1 MHRLRS
7 PKSSWNRA
15 AVYCGLSLTA
25 IMCLD
30 GSRTAVFAQ
39 DKAGD
44 GKVALASLQ
53 DAFVS
58 IADEVEPTVVTISS
72 SKAGRG
78 PAAFGGASR
87 SVGTGTGVIVRKD
100 GWVLTNDHVVNGADR
115 VTVKLHD
122 GREFTG
128 TVYTDPRSDLAM
140 VKIDAHAPL
149 TAARLG
155 NSDGV
160 KVGQWAIA
168 IGSPFKYEGS
178 LSVGVIS
185 SLMRKQLIDEPSEGM
200 RGKLYPNMIQTDA
213 AINPGNSGGPLCN
226 LAGEVS
232 GINTAIQ
239 SSQTQGGSIGIG
251 CAIPINTA
259 KFVMTQLLEKGKV
272 AYGFLG
278 VSPTSI
284 TPRQASALKVDSGA
298 LLFKDPA
305 SNSPAARAGLKAG
318 DVIVSIAGK
327 QVKSEIDLRTIVAQT
342 PPSSVVEIKYVR
354 DGSPKV
360 VSATLEKAEDEPQAG
375 KSKAIDKPELGLEVE
390 KLSDDV
396 ADRINV
402 PHSTP
407 GVVLR
412 SISPNSAAADEEDL
426 TEGSVI
432 LKINDVETPTVDAF
446 KLAVSKLKTG
456 DAVRVCYLKSERG
469 EGPVRRFTVIA
480 LD

>member
-1 MHRLRS
+1 
-7 PKSSWNRA
+7 
-15 AVYCGLSLTA
+15 
-25 IMCLD
+25 
-30 GSRTAVFAQ
+30 
-39 DKAGD
+39 
-44 GKVALASLQ
+44 
-53 DAFVS
+53 
-58 IADEVEPTVVTISS
+58 
-72 SKAGRG
+72 
-78 PAAFGGASR
+78 
-87 SVGTGTGVIVRKD
+87 
-100 GWVLTNDHVVNGADR
+100 
-115 VTVKLHD
+115 
-122 GREFTG
+122 
-128 TVYTDPRSDLAM
+128 
-140 VKIDAHAPL
+140 
-149 TAARLG
+149 
-155 NSDGV
+155 
-160 KVGQWAIA
+160 
-168 IGSPFKYEGS
+168 
-178 LSVGVIS
+178 
-185 SLMRKQLIDEPSEGM
+185 
-200 RGKLYPNMIQTDA
+200 
-213 AINPGNSGGPLCN
+213 
-226 LAGEVS
+226 
-232 GINTAIQ
+232 
-239 SSQTQGGSIGIG
+239 
-251 CAIPINTA
+251 
-259 KFVMTQLLEKGKV
+259 MTQLLEKGKV